1 MNAEIHTCRGE
12 AGPEGIGRTDSNFR
26 HGAIGLLVE
35 GGFICDVVDVGR
47 PRLGRDESRV
57 RMLEIE
63 SSLGIARLN
72 VVIWQA
78 NHAIVA
84 KSRETNPR
92 NAFVDCCVRLYL
104 VERALYPA
112 HAVHVFVSAFS
123 GDSLIRLS
131 FFGTPVCC

>member
-57 RMLEIE
+57 RMLELE
-63 SSLGIARLN
+63 TSLCTARLIA
-72 VVIWQA
+72 VIWVSD
-78 NHAIVA
+78 HASVA
-84 KSRETNPR
+84 KSRQT
-92 NAFVDCCVRLYL
+92 
-104 VERALYPA
+104 
-112 HAVHVFVSAFS
+112 
-123 GDSLIRLS
+123 
-131 FFGTPVCC
+131 TP